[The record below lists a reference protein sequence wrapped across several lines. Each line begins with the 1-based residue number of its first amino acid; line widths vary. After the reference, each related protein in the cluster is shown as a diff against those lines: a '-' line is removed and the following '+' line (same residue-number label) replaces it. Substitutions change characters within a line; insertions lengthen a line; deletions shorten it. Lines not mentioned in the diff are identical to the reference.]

1 MNGETLLTVE
11 YERASHS
18 EVVYN
23 EDREEILRVEYN
35 GAGQPT
41 RFYPAGPVEGLNVSY
56 DAQGR
61 MQMWQRMA
69 RVVSNVY
76 DEETGNLHETRLADG
91 YVYKYTYT
99 IGTKVSRGQMISRN
113 VVVVVSS
120 DVFYSLLTCYEMFC
134 LRF

>member
-18 EVVYN
+18 ETVYN

-41 RFYPAGPVEGLNVSY
+41 HFYPAGPVEGLNISY

-61 MQMWQRMA
+61 MQMWQRMT
-69 RVVSNVY
+69 RIVSNVY
-76 DEETGNLHETRLADG
+76 DEETGNLHETRMADG
-91 YVYKYTYT
+91 YVYKYTYG
-99 IGTKVSRGQMISRN
+99 IGTKVSRGSRGCR
-113 VVVVVSS
+113 SS
-120 DVFYSLLTCYEMFC
+120 DFVACGGGIIVKQFIVC
-134 LRF
+134 LHFI